1 MKKETP
7 PSALSS
13 QLQRKRA
20 KMTFFP
26 PLPLSLRAMQTADK
40 KVEEEG
46 SVIRGFCSRSQSPP
60 KRCAKGGRN
69 PDENC
74 TWSRFQ
80 LAKMIQVFRP
90 GPDPPRLSC
99 VLCLENVFLLLLR
112 LNGGDRRDGRDGG
125 GKKITSPRF
134 SSSHSR
140 QPLVLHPPYF
150 LPPGFGTL
158 LLLRSSSSSDTLLRV
173 HTYEGERKDHKKQ
186 FGSFVPLP
194 SEERAPVS
202 AAKSIRSPT
211 STVPFFTFSIS
222 SADTISFC

>member
-1 MKKETP
+1 MRVIKPVERGRGEKRVEKRTPP

-60 KRCAKGGRN
+60 KRCVKGGRN

-99 VLCLENVFLLLLR
+99 VLCLENVFYS
-112 LNGGDRRDGRDGG
+112 NSASTAAIEGTGGTEGGRR
-125 GKKITSPRF
+125 
-134 SSSHSR
+134 
-140 QPLVLHPPYF
+140 
-150 LPPGFGTL
+150 
-158 LLLRSSSSSDTLLRV
+158 
-173 HTYEGERKDHKKQ
+173 
-186 FGSFVPLP
+186 
-194 SEERAPVS
+194 
-202 AAKSIRSPT
+202 
-211 STVPFFTFSIS
+211 
-222 SADTISFC
+222 